1 MLRGEWN
8 LSKVVSRGPR
18 RIGLVGARM
27 LMGLT
32 VSIPFSPQANRK
44 PGEKQVT
51 MIAQKTMD
59 AKHAKQ

>member
-1 MLRGEWN
+1 M
-8 LSKVVSRGPR
+8 P
-18 RIGLVGARM
+18 I
-27 LMGLT
+27 
-32 VSIPFSPQANRK
+32 SPQANRK